1 MLNSLYIENFA
12 IIDKINVDFTDG
24 LNIITGETGSGKS
37 ILIEAFEL
45 LLGQRFNKSFV
56 RDSSKKTIVEATFT
70 IADNSKIKFLEDMG
84 YDVEDGVIIIS
95 RIVDTNLKSINKLN
109 NRSITLNT
117 LNELMSKFVDIHGQ
131 NGTQSLLNKDFYLDL
146 IDSFDKEETFK
157 IKTELSGILN
167 NIAEYKKAYKSFNI
181 TNEEKDRQLDIINY
195 QIDEISQIDL
205 DNVDEEELENEYNKL
220 SNVNLIKNNIG
231 EILNMYSDENYNE
244 QDINTMFNI
253 VLSKMDSISEFD
265 NEVNSLKQDLD
276 KIYYDMDDLFSRIS
290 SYSSGIYQDEF
301 KLNDLE
307 NKIAIITNLKR
318 KYGKS
323 INDIVL
329 FRQDLERR
337 LKELNE
343 ITENKRKFKELIDSK
358 NKKGIELSDRLHKIR
373 KEIVCKLEKLIV
385 QNLKDLNMKHADF
398 KVKFEKLSEFNEKGY
413 DSLDFLIKTNLGQDL
428 KPMASIAS
436 GGEISRIMLG
446 FKSVISDFED
456 INTLIFDE
464 IDTGISGRT
473 ALVVGEKLIDLSKDK
488 QVISIS
494 HLPQIASLSDNHI
507 LIEKI
512 DLNNETKSI
521 LKVLTPEEKVNEIS
535 RLIGGINITETTIE
549 QAKLMINQANE
560 LKKDRR

>member
-12 IIDKINVDFTDG
+12 IIDKINVDFTVG

-84 YDVEDGVIIIS
+84 YNVEDGVIIIS

-157 IKTELSGILN
+157 IKTELREILN
-167 NIAEYKKAYKSFNI
+167 HIAEYKKAYKSFNI

-195 QIDEISQIDL
+195 QIEEISQIDL
-205 DNVDEEELENEYNKL
+205 ENLDEEELENEYNKL

-265 NEVNSLKQDLD
+265 NEVNSFKQDLD
-276 KIYYDMDDLFSRIS
+276 KIYYEMDDLFSRIS

-323 INDIVL
+323 IDDIIS

-343 ITENKRKFKELIDSK
+343 ITENKKKFKKLIDS
-358 NKKGIELSDRLHKIR
+358 NKKKGLELSDRLHKIR
-373 KEIVCKLEKLIV
+373 KEIVSKLEKLIV

-398 KVKFEKLSEFNEKGY
+398 KVKFERLSDFNEKGY

-512 DLNNETKSI
+512 DCNNETKSI

-560 LKKDRR
+560 LKNDRR

>member
-45 LLGQRFNKSFV
+45 LLGQRFNKSFI

-84 YDVEDGVIIIS
+84 YNVEDGVIIIS

-157 IKTELSGILN
+157 IKTELREILN

-181 TNEEKDRQLDIINY
+181 SNEEKDRQLDIINY
-195 QIDEISQIDL
+195 QIEEISQIDL
-205 DNVDEEELENEYNKL
+205 ENLDEEELENEYNKL

-253 VLSKMDSISEFD
+253 VLSKMDSICEFD
-265 NEVNSLKQDLD
+265 NEVNSFKQDLD
-276 KIYYDMDDLFSRIS
+276 KIYYEMDDLFSRIS
-290 SYSSGIYQDEF
+290 SYSSSIYQDEF

-323 INDIVL
+323 IDDIIS
-329 FRQDLERR
+329 FRKDLERR

-343 ITENKRKFKELIDSK
+343 ITENKRKFKKLIDSDK
-358 NKKGIELSDRLHKIR
+358 QKGIELSDRLHKIR
-373 KEIVCKLEKLIV
+373 KKIVSKLEKLIV

-398 KVKFEKLSEFNEKGY
+398 QVKFEKLSDFNEKGY

-428 KPMASIAS
+428 KPMVSIAS

-512 DLNNETKSI
+512 DCNNETKSI

-535 RLIGGINITETTIE
+535 RLIGGINITETTTE

-560 LKKDRR
+560 LKNDRR

>member
-45 LLGQRFNKSFV
+45 LLGQRFNKSFI

-84 YDVEDGVIIIS
+84 YNVEDGVIIIS

-109 NRSITLNT
+109 NRSITLST

-146 IDSFDKEETFK
+146 IDSFDKKETFK

-205 DNVDEEELENEYNKL
+205 DNLDEEELENEYNKL

-265 NEVNSLKQDLD
+265 NEVNSLKKDLD

-535 RLIGGINITETTIE
+535 RLIGGINITETTID

>member
-70 IADNSKIKFLEDMG
+70 IVDNSKIKFLEDMG
-84 YDVEDGVIIIS
+84 YNVEDGVLIIS

-167 NIAEYKKAYKSFNI
+167 NIAEYKRAYKSFNI

-276 KIYYDMDDLFSRIS
+276 KIYYEMDDLFSRIS

>member
-45 LLGQRFNKSFV
+45 LLGQRFNKSFI

-84 YDVEDGVIIIS
+84 YNVEDGVIIIS

-157 IKTELSGILN
+157 IKTELREILN

-181 TNEEKDRQLDIINY
+181 SNEEKDRQLDIINY
-195 QIDEISQIDL
+195 QIEEISQIDL
-205 DNVDEEELENEYNKL
+205 ENLDEEELENEYNKL

-253 VLSKMDSISEFD
+253 VLSKMDSICEFD
-265 NEVNSLKQDLD
+265 NEVNSFKQDLD
-276 KIYYDMDDLFSRIS
+276 KIYYEMDDLFSRIS
-290 SYSSGIYQDEF
+290 SYSSSIYQDEF

-323 INDIVL
+323 IDDIIS
-329 FRQDLERR
+329 FRKDLERR

-343 ITENKRKFKELIDSK
+343 ITENKRKFKKLIDSDK
-358 NKKGIELSDRLHKIR
+358 QKGIELSDRLHKIR
-373 KEIVCKLEKLIV
+373 KKIVSKLEKLIV

-398 KVKFEKLSEFNEKGY
+398 QVKFEKFSDFNEKGY

-512 DLNNETKSI
+512 DCNNETKSI

>member
-84 YDVEDGVIIIS
+84 YNVEDGVLIIS

-195 QIDEISQIDL
+195 QIDEISQIYL

-276 KIYYDMDDLFSRIS
+276 KIYYEMDDLFSRIS

-301 KLNDLE
+301 KLKDLE
-307 NKIAIITNLKR
+307 YKIAIITNLKR

-358 NKKGIELSDRLHKIR
+358 KKKGIELSDRLHKIR
-373 KEIVCKLEKLIV
+373 KEIVFKLEKLIV

>member
-12 IIDKINVDFTDG
+12 IIDKINVDFTEG

-45 LLGQRFNKSFV
+45 LLGQRFNKSFI

-70 IADNSKIKFLEDMG
+70 INDNSKIKFLEDMG
-84 YDVEDGVIIIS
+84 YNVEDGVIIIS
-95 RIVDTNLKSINKLN
+95 RIVDTNFKSINKLN

-131 NGTQSLLNKDFYLDL
+131 NGTQSLLNKDFYIDL
-146 IDSFDKEETFK
+146 IDSFDKEETVK
-157 IKTELSGILN
+157 IKIELSEILK
-167 NIAEYKKAYKSFNI
+167 NIVDYKKSYKSFNI
-181 TNEEKDRQLDIINY
+181 SNEEKDRQLDIINY

-205 DNVDEEELENEYNKL
+205 ENLDEEELENEYNKL
-220 SNVNLIKNNIG
+220 SNINLIKNNIG

-253 VLSKMDSISEFD
+253 VLSKIDSISEFD
-265 NEVNSLKQDLD
+265 NEVNSFKQDLD

-290 SYSSGIYQDEF
+290 SYSSSIYQDEF
-301 KLNDLE
+301 KLNDFE

-323 INDIVL
+323 INDIIS
-329 FRQDLERR
+329 FRQDLELK

-343 ITENKRKFKELIDSK
+343 ISENKRKFKELIDLEH
-358 NKKGIELSDRLHKIR
+358 KKGIELSDKLHSFRI
-373 KEIVCKLEKLIV
+373 EIVSKLEKLIV

-398 KVKFEKLSEFNEKGY
+398 KVKFEKLSDFNEKGY

-512 DLNNETKSI
+512 DCDNETKSI

-535 RLIGGINITETTIE
+535 RLIGGINITETTTE

-560 LKKDRR
+560 LKNDRR

>member
-84 YDVEDGVIIIS
+84 YNVEDGVIIIS

-109 NRSITLNT
+109 NRSIMLNT

-146 IDSFDKEETFK
+146 IDSFDKEETLK

>member
-45 LLGQRFNKSFV
+45 LLGQRFNKSFI

-70 IADNSKIKFLEDMG
+70 ITDNSKIKFLEDMG
-84 YDVEDGVIIIS
+84 YNVEDGVIIIS

-181 TNEEKDRQLDIINY
+181 SNEEKDRQLDIINY
-195 QIDEISQIDL
+195 QIEEISQIDL
-205 DNVDEEELENEYNKL
+205 ENLDEEELENQYNKL

-253 VLSKMDSISEFD
+253 VLSKMDSICEFD
-265 NEVNSLKQDLD
+265 NEVNSFKQDLD
-276 KIYYDMDDLFSRIS
+276 KIYYEMDDLFSRIS
-290 SYSSGIYQDEF
+290 SYSSSIYQDEF

-323 INDIVL
+323 IDDIIS
-329 FRQDLERR
+329 FRKDLERR

-343 ITENKRKFKELIDSK
+343 ITENKRKFKELIDSDK
-358 NKKGIELSDRLHKIR
+358 KKGLELSNRLHIIR
-373 KEIVCKLEKLIV
+373 KEIVSKLEKLIV

-398 KVKFEKLSEFNEKGY
+398 QVKFEKLSDFNEKGY

-512 DLNNETKSI
+512 DCNNETKSI

-535 RLIGGINITETTIE
+535 RLIGGIDITETTIE

-560 LKKDRR
+560 LKNDRR

>member
-12 IIDKINVDFTDG
+12 IIDKINVDFTEG

-45 LLGQRFNKSFV
+45 LLGQRFNKSFI

-70 IADNSKIKFLEDMG
+70 INDKSKIEFLEDMG
-84 YDVEDGVIIIS
+84 YNVEDGVIIIS
-95 RIVDTNLKSINKLN
+95 RIVDTNFKSINKLN

-131 NGTQSLLNKDFYLDL
+131 NGTQSLLNKDFYIDL
-146 IDSFDKEETFK
+146 IDSFDKEETVK
-157 IKTELSGILN
+157 IKIELSEILK
-167 NIAEYKKAYKSFNI
+167 NIVDYKKSYKSFNI
-181 TNEEKDRQLDIINY
+181 SNEEKDRQLDIINY

-205 DNVDEEELENEYNKL
+205 ENLDEEELENEYNKL
-220 SNVNLIKNNIG
+220 SNVSLIKNNIG

-253 VLSKMDSISEFD
+253 VLSKIDSISEFD
-265 NEVNSLKQDLD
+265 NEVNSFKQDLD

-290 SYSSGIYQDEF
+290 SYSSSIYQDEF

-323 INDIVL
+323 INDIIS
-329 FRQDLERR
+329 FKIDLENR
-337 LKELNE
+337 LKELNK
-343 ITENKRKFKELIDSK
+343 ITENKRKFKELIDSEY
-358 NKKGIELSDRLHKIR
+358 KKGIELSDRLHSIR
-373 KEIVCKLEKLIV
+373 KEIVSKLENLIV

-512 DLNNETKSI
+512 DCDNETKSI

-535 RLIGGINITETTIE
+535 RLIGGINITETTTE

-560 LKKDRR
+560 LKKYRR

>member
-12 IIDKINVDFTDG
+12 IIDKINVDFTEG

-56 RDSSKKTIVEATFT
+56 RDSSKKTIVEATIT

-84 YDVEDGVIIIS
+84 YNVEDGVIIIS

-157 IKTELSGILN
+157 IKTELSGVLN

>member
-12 IIDKINVDFTDG
+12 IIDKINVDFTEG

-84 YDVEDGVIIIS
+84 YNVEDGVLIIS

>member
-45 LLGQRFNKSFV
+45 LLGQRFNKSFI

-84 YDVEDGVIIIS
+84 YNVEDGVIIIS

-109 NRSITLNT
+109 NRSITLST

-157 IKTELSGILN
+157 IKTELREILN

-181 TNEEKDRQLDIINY
+181 SNEEKDRQLDIINY
-195 QIDEISQIDL
+195 QIEEISQIDL
-205 DNVDEEELENEYNKL
+205 ENLDEEELENEYNKL

-244 QDINTMFNI
+244 QDIYTMFNI
-253 VLSKMDSISEFD
+253 VLSKMDSICEFD
-265 NEVNSLKQDLD
+265 NEVNSFKQDLD
-276 KIYYDMDDLFSRIS
+276 KIYYEMDDLFSSIS
-290 SYSSGIYQDEF
+290 SYSSSIYQDEF

-323 INDIVL
+323 IDDIIS
-329 FRQDLERR
+329 FRQNLERR

-343 ITENKRKFKELIDSK
+343 ITENKRKFKELIDL
-358 NKKGIELSDRLHKIR
+358 NKKKGLELSDRLHKIR
-373 KEIVCKLEKLIV
+373 KEIVSKLEKLIV

-398 KVKFEKLSEFNEKGY
+398 KVKFEKLSDFNDKGY

-512 DLNNETKSI
+512 DCNNETKSI

-560 LKKDRR
+560 LKNDRR

>member
-45 LLGQRFNKSFV
+45 LLGQRFNKSFI
-56 RDSSKKTIVEATFT
+56 RDSSKRTIVEATFT
-70 IADNSKIKFLEDMG
+70 IAGNSKIKFLEDMG
-84 YDVEDGVIIIS
+84 YNVEDGVIIIS

-181 TNEEKDRQLDIINY
+181 SNEEKDRQLDIINY
-195 QIDEISQIDL
+195 QIEEISQIDL
-205 DNVDEEELENEYNKL
+205 ENLDEEELENQYNKL

-253 VLSKMDSISEFD
+253 VLSKMDSICEFD
-265 NEVNSLKQDLD
+265 NEVNSFKQDLD
-276 KIYYDMDDLFSRIS
+276 KIYYEMDDLFSRIS
-290 SYSSGIYQDEF
+290 SYSSSIYQDEF

-323 INDIVL
+323 IDDIIS
-329 FRQDLERR
+329 FRKDLERR

-343 ITENKRKFKELIDSK
+343 ITENKRKFKNLIDLDK
-358 NKKGIELSDRLHKIR
+358 KKGLELSDRLHKIR
-373 KEIVCKLEKLIV
+373 KEIVFKLEKLIV

-398 KVKFEKLSEFNEKGY
+398 KVKFEKLSDFNEKGY

-535 RLIGGINITETTIE
+535 RLIGGINITETTID

>member
-84 YDVEDGVIIIS
+84 YNVEDGVIIIS

-276 KIYYDMDDLFSRIS
+276 KIYYEMDDLFSRIS

-560 LKKDRR
+560 LKNDRR

>member
-12 IIDKINVDFTDG
+12 IIDKINVDFTEG

-70 IADNSKIKFLEDMG
+70 ITENSKIKFLEDMG
-84 YDVEDGVIIIS
+84 YNVEDGVIIIS

-117 LNELMSKFVDIHGQ
+117 LSELMSKFVDIHGQ
-131 NGTQSLLNKDFYLDL
+131 NGTQSLLNKDLYIDL

-157 IKTELSGILN
+157 IKSELSEILKK
-167 NIAEYKKAYKSFNI
+167 IVEYKKAYKSFNI

-205 DNVDEEELENEYNKL
+205 DNLDEEELENEYNKL
-220 SNVNLIKNNIG
+220 SNINLIKNNIA
-231 EILNMYSDENYNE
+231 EISNLYSDENYNQ

-253 VLSKMDSISEFD
+253 IISKLDSISDFD
-265 NEVNSLKQDLD
+265 TEVKSFKDDLD
-276 KIYYDMDDLFSRIS
+276 KIYYDLDDLFSKIN
-290 SYSSGIYQDEF
+290 SYSSNIYQDEYQ
-301 KLNDLE
+301 LNDLE
-307 NKIAIITNLKR
+307 NKITIITNLKR

-323 INDIVL
+323 IEDIIL
-329 FRQDLERR
+329 FKQDLKQR

-343 ITENKRKFKELIDSK
+343 ISENKRKFKELIDLE
-358 NKKGIELSDRLHKIR
+358 NKKGIELSNKLHRIR
-373 KEIVCKLEKLIV
+373 KEIVSKLEELII

-398 KVKFEKLSEFNEKGY
+398 KVKFDKLSEFNEKGY
-413 DSLDFLIKTNLGQDL
+413 DSLDFLIKTNLGQEL
-428 KPMASIAS
+428 KPMSSIAS

-456 INTLIFDE
+456 IDTLIFDE

-488 QVISIS
+488 QIISIS

-512 DLNNETKSI
+512 DCNNETKSI

-535 RLIGGINITETTIE
+535 RLIGGINITKTTVE
-549 QAKLMINQANE
+549 QAELMIDQANE
-560 LKKDRR
+560 LKNYRR

>member
-12 IIDKINVDFTDG
+12 IIDKINVDFTKG

-45 LLGQRFNKSFV
+45 LLGQRFNKSFI

-70 IADNSKIKFLEDMG
+70 INDKSKIKFLEDMG
-84 YDVEDGVIIIS
+84 YNVEDGVIIIS
-95 RIVDTNLKSINKLN
+95 RIVDTNFKSINKLN

-131 NGTQSLLNKDFYLDL
+131 NGTQSLLNKDFYIDL
-146 IDSFDKEETFK
+146 IDSFDKEETVK
-157 IKTELSGILN
+157 IKSGLSEILK
-167 NIAEYKKAYKSFNI
+167 NIVDYKKSYKSFNI
-181 TNEEKDRQLDIINY
+181 SNEEKDRQLDIINY

-205 DNVDEEELENEYNKL
+205 ENLDEEELENEYNKL
-220 SNVNLIKNNIG
+220 SNVNLIRNNIG

-253 VLSKMDSISEFD
+253 VLSKIDSISEFD
-265 NEVNSLKQDLD
+265 NEVNSFKQDLD

-290 SYSSGIYQDEF
+290 SYSSSIYQDEF

-323 INDIVL
+323 IDDIIS
-329 FRQDLERR
+329 FKIDLENR

-343 ITENKRKFKELIDSK
+343 ITENKRKFKELIDSEH
-358 NKKGIELSDRLHKIR
+358 KKGIELSDRLHSIR
-373 KEIVCKLEKLIV
+373 KQIVSKLENLIV

-398 KVKFEKLSEFNEKGY
+398 KVKFEKLSDFNEKGY

-512 DLNNETKSI
+512 DCDNETKSI

-535 RLIGGINITETTIE
+535 RLIGGINITETTTE

-560 LKKDRR
+560 LKKYRR

>member
-84 YDVEDGVIIIS
+84 YNVEDGVIIIS

-535 RLIGGINITETTIE
+535 RLIGGINITETTID

>member
-84 YDVEDGVIIIS
+84 YNVEDGVIIIS

-560 LKKDRR
+560 LKNDRR

>member
-45 LLGQRFNKSFV
+45 LLGQRFNKSFI

-84 YDVEDGVIIIS
+84 YNVEDGVIIIS

-157 IKTELSGILN
+157 IKTELRGILN
-167 NIAEYKKAYKSFNI
+167 NITEYKKAYKSFNI
-181 TNEEKDRQLDIINY
+181 SNEEKDRQLDIINY
-195 QIDEISQIDL
+195 QIEEISQIDL
-205 DNVDEEELENEYNKL
+205 ENLDEEELENEYNKL

-253 VLSKMDSISEFD
+253 VLSKMDSICEFD
-265 NEVNSLKQDLD
+265 NEVNSFKQDLD
-276 KIYYDMDDLFSRIS
+276 KIYYEMDDLFSRIS
-290 SYSSGIYQDEF
+290 SYSSSIYQDEF

-323 INDIVL
+323 IDDIIS
-329 FRQDLERR
+329 FRKDLERR

-343 ITENKRKFKELIDSK
+343 ITENKRKFKKLIDSDK
-358 NKKGIELSDRLHKIR
+358 QKGIELSDRLHKIR
-373 KEIVCKLEKLIV
+373 KEIVSKLEKLIV

-398 KVKFEKLSEFNEKGY
+398 QVKFEKLSDFNEKGY

-428 KPMASIAS
+428 KPMVSIAS

-512 DLNNETKSI
+512 DCNNETKSI

-560 LKKDRR
+560 LKNDRR

>member
-12 IIDKINVDFTDG
+12 IIDKINVDFTNG

-84 YDVEDGVIIIS
+84 YNAEDGVIIIS

-109 NRSITLNT
+109 NRSITLST

-157 IKTELSGILN
+157 IKTELRGILN

-181 TNEEKDRQLDIINY
+181 SNEEKDRQLDIINY
-195 QIDEISQIDL
+195 QIEEISQIDL
-205 DNVDEEELENEYNKL
+205 ENLDEEELENEYNKL

-253 VLSKMDSISEFD
+253 VLSKMESICEFD
-265 NEVNSLKQDLD
+265 NEVNSFKQDLD
-276 KIYYDMDDLFSRIS
+276 KIYYEMDDLFSRIS
-290 SYSSGIYQDEF
+290 SYSSSIYQDEF

-323 INDIVL
+323 IDDIIS
-329 FRQDLERR
+329 FRQNLERR

-343 ITENKRKFKELIDSK
+343 ITENKRKFKELIDS
-358 NKKGIELSDRLHKIR
+358 NKKKGLELSDRLHKIR
-373 KEIVCKLEKLIV
+373 KEIVSKLEKLIV

-398 KVKFEKLSEFNEKGY
+398 QVKFEKISDFNEKGY
-413 DSLDFLIKTNLGQDL
+413 DSLDFLIKTNLGQEL

-456 INTLIFDE
+456 INTFIFDE

-512 DLNNETKSI
+512 DCNNETKSI

-560 LKKDRR
+560 LKNDRR

>member
-12 IIDKINVDFTDG
+12 IIDKINVDFTEG

-45 LLGQRFNKSFV
+45 LLGQRFNKSFI

-70 IADNSKIKFLEDMG
+70 INDNSKIKFLEDMG
-84 YDVEDGVIIIS
+84 YNVEDGVIIIS
-95 RIVDTNLKSINKLN
+95 RIVDTNFKSINKLN

-131 NGTQSLLNKDFYLDL
+131 NGTQSLLNKDFYIDL
-146 IDSFDKEETFK
+146 IDSFDKEETVK
-157 IKTELSGILN
+157 IKIELSEILK
-167 NIAEYKKAYKSFNI
+167 NIVDYKKSYKSFNI
-181 TNEEKDRQLDIINY
+181 SNEEKDRQLDIINY

-205 DNVDEEELENEYNKL
+205 ENLDEEELENEYNKL

-253 VLSKMDSISEFD
+253 VLSKIDSISEFD
-265 NEVNSLKQDLD
+265 NEVNSFKQDLD

-290 SYSSGIYQDEF
+290 SYSSSIYQDEF

-323 INDIVL
+323 IDDIIS
-329 FRQDLERR
+329 FRQDLELK

-343 ITENKRKFKELIDSK
+343 ISENKRKFKELIDLEH
-358 NKKGIELSDRLHKIR
+358 KKGIELSDKLHSIR
-373 KEIVCKLEKLIV
+373 IEIVSKLEKLIV

-398 KVKFEKLSEFNEKGY
+398 KVKFEKLSDFNEKGY

-512 DLNNETKSI
+512 DCDNETKSI

-535 RLIGGINITETTIE
+535 RLIGGINITETTTE

-560 LKKDRR
+560 LKNDRR

>member
-1 MLNSLYIENFA
+1 
-12 IIDKINVDFTDG
+12 DG

-56 RDSSKKTIVEATFT
+56 RDSSIKTIVEATFT

-84 YDVEDGVIIIS
+84 YNVEDGVIIIS

-265 NEVNSLKQDLD
+265 KEVNSLKQDLD

-358 NKKGIELSDRLHKIR
+358 NKKGIELSDRIHKIR

>member
-45 LLGQRFNKSFV
+45 LLGQRFNKSFI

-84 YDVEDGVIIIS
+84 YNVEDGVIIIS

-157 IKTELSGILN
+157 IKTELREILN

-181 TNEEKDRQLDIINY
+181 SNEEKDRQLDIINY
-195 QIDEISQIDL
+195 QIEEISQIDL
-205 DNVDEEELENEYNKL
+205 ENLDEEELENEYNKL

-253 VLSKMDSISEFD
+253 VLSKMDSICEFD
-265 NEVNSLKQDLD
+265 NEVNSFKQDLD
-276 KIYYDMDDLFSRIS
+276 KIYYEMDDLFSRIS
-290 SYSSGIYQDEF
+290 SYSSSIYQDEF

-323 INDIVL
+323 IDDIIS
-329 FRQDLERR
+329 FRKDLERR

-343 ITENKRKFKELIDSK
+343 ITENKRKFKKLIDSDK
-358 NKKGIELSDRLHKIR
+358 QKGIELSDRLHKIR
-373 KEIVCKLEKLIV
+373 KKIVSKLEKLIV

-398 KVKFEKLSEFNEKGY
+398 QVKFEKLSDFNEKGY

-512 DLNNETKSI
+512 DCNNETKSI

-560 LKKDRR
+560 LKNDRR

>member
-84 YDVEDGVIIIS
+84 YNVEDGVLIIS

-117 LNELMSKFVDIHGQ
+117 LNELMSKFVYIHGQ

-488 QVISIS
+488 QVVSIS

>member
-70 IADNSKIKFLEDMG
+70 IADNSRIKFLEDMG
-84 YDVEDGVIIIS
+84 YNVEDGVIIIS

-167 NIAEYKKAYKSFNI
+167 NIAEYKKAYKGFNI

-343 ITENKRKFKELIDSK
+343 ITKNKRKFKELIDSK
-358 NKKGIELSDRLHKIR
+358 KKKGIELSNRLHEIR

>member
-45 LLGQRFNKSFV
+45 LLGQRFNKSFI
-56 RDSSKKTIVEATFT
+56 RDYSKKTIVEATFT

-84 YDVEDGVIIIS
+84 YNVEDGVIIIS

-157 IKTELSGILN
+157 IKTELREILN

-181 TNEEKDRQLDIINY
+181 SNEEKDRQLDIINY
-195 QIDEISQIDL
+195 QIEEISQIDL
-205 DNVDEEELENEYNKL
+205 ENLDEEELENEYNKL

-253 VLSKMDSISEFD
+253 VLSKMDSICEFD
-265 NEVNSLKQDLD
+265 NEVNSFKQDLD
-276 KIYYDMDDLFSRIS
+276 KIYYEMDDLFSRIS
-290 SYSSGIYQDEF
+290 SYSSSIYQDEF

-323 INDIVL
+323 IDDIIS
-329 FRQDLERR
+329 FRKDLERR

-343 ITENKRKFKELIDSK
+343 ITENKRKFKKLIDSDK
-358 NKKGIELSDRLHKIR
+358 QKGIELSDRLHKIR
-373 KEIVCKLEKLIV
+373 KKIVSKLEKLIV

-398 KVKFEKLSEFNEKGY
+398 QVKFEKLSDFNEKGY

-512 DLNNETKSI
+512 DCNNETKSI

-560 LKKDRR
+560 LKNDRR

>member
-45 LLGQRFNKSFV
+45 LLGQRFNKSFI

-84 YDVEDGVIIIS
+84 YNVEDGVIIIS

-157 IKTELSGILN
+157 IKTELREILN

-181 TNEEKDRQLDIINY
+181 SNEEKDRQLDIINY
-195 QIDEISQIDL
+195 QIEEISQIDL
-205 DNVDEEELENEYNKL
+205 ENLDEEELENEYNKL

-253 VLSKMDSISEFD
+253 VLSKMDSICEFD
-265 NEVNSLKQDLD
+265 NEVNSFKQDLD
-276 KIYYDMDDLFSRIS
+276 KIYYEMDDLFSRIS
-290 SYSSGIYQDEF
+290 SYSSSIYQDEF

-323 INDIVL
+323 IDDIIS
-329 FRQDLERR
+329 FRKDLERR

-343 ITENKRKFKELIDSK
+343 ITENKRKFKKLIDSDK
-358 NKKGIELSDRLHKIR
+358 QKGIELSDRLHKIR
-373 KEIVCKLEKLIV
+373 KTIVSKLEKLIV

-398 KVKFEKLSEFNEKGY
+398 QVKFEKLSDFNEKGY

-428 KPMASIAS
+428 KPMVSIAS

-512 DLNNETKSI
+512 DCNNETKSI

-560 LKKDRR
+560 LKNDRR

>member
-45 LLGQRFNKSFV
+45 LLGQRFNKSFI

-84 YDVEDGVIIIS
+84 YNVEDGVIIIS

-157 IKTELSGILN
+157 IKTELREILN

-181 TNEEKDRQLDIINY
+181 SNEEKDRQLDIINY
-195 QIDEISQIDL
+195 QIEEISQIDL
-205 DNVDEEELENEYNKL
+205 ENLDEEELENEYNKL

-253 VLSKMDSISEFD
+253 VLSKMDSICEFD
-265 NEVNSLKQDLD
+265 NEVNSFKQDLD
-276 KIYYDMDDLFSRIS
+276 KIYYEMDDLFLRIS
-290 SYSSGIYQDEF
+290 SYSSSIYQDEF

-323 INDIVL
+323 IDDIIS
-329 FRQDLERR
+329 FRQNLERR

-343 ITENKRKFKELIDSK
+343 ITENKRKFKELIDLEK
-358 NKKGIELSDRLHKIR
+358 KKGLELSDRLHKIR
-373 KEIVCKLEKLIV
+373 KEIVSKLEKLIV

-398 KVKFEKLSEFNEKGY
+398 QVEFEKISDFNEKGY
-413 DSLDFLIKTNLGQDL
+413 DSLDFLIKTNLGQEL

-456 INTLIFDE
+456 INTFIFDE

-512 DLNNETKSI
+512 DCNNETKSI

-560 LKKDRR
+560 LKNDRR

>member
-45 LLGQRFNKSFV
+45 LLGQRFNKSFI

-84 YDVEDGVIIIS
+84 YNVEDGVIIIS

-560 LKKDRR
+560 LKNDRR

>member
-12 IIDKINVDFTDG
+12 IIDKINVDFTEG

-70 IADNSKIKFLEDMG
+70 ITDNSKIKFLEDMG
-84 YDVEDGVIIIS
+84 YNVEDGVIIIS

-117 LNELMSKFVDIHGQ
+117 LSELMSKFVDIHGQ
-131 NGTQSLLNKDFYLDL
+131 NGTQSLLNKDFYIDL

-157 IKTELSGILN
+157 IKSELSEILKK
-167 NIAEYKKAYKSFNI
+167 IVEYKKAYKSFNI

-195 QIDEISQIDL
+195 QIDEISQIDFDNL
-205 DNVDEEELENEYNKL
+205 DEKELENEYNKL
-220 SNVNLIKNNIG
+220 SNINLIKNNIA
-231 EILNMYSDENYNE
+231 EISNLYSDENYNQ

-253 VLSKMDSISEFD
+253 IISKLDSISDFD
-265 NEVNSLKQDLD
+265 TEVKSFKDDLD
-276 KIYYDMDDLFSRIS
+276 KIYYDLDDLFSKIN
-290 SYSSGIYQDEF
+290 SYSSNIYQDEYQ
-301 KLNDLE
+301 LNDLE
-307 NKIAIITNLKR
+307 NKITIITNLKR

-323 INDIVL
+323 IEDIIL
-329 FRQDLERR
+329 FKQDLKQR

-343 ITENKRKFKELIDSK
+343 ISENKRKFKELIELE
-358 NKKGIELSDRLHKIR
+358 NKKGIELSNKLHRIR
-373 KEIVCKLEKLIV
+373 KEIVSKLEELII

-398 KVKFEKLSEFNEKGY
+398 KVKFDKLSEFNEKGY
-413 DSLDFLIKTNLGQDL
+413 DSLDFLIKTNLGQEF
-428 KPMASIAS
+428 KPMSSIAS

-456 INTLIFDE
+456 IDTLIFDE

-488 QVISIS
+488 QIISIS

-512 DLNNETKSI
+512 DCNNETKSI

-535 RLIGGINITETTIE
+535 RLIGGINITKTTVE
-549 QAKLMINQANE
+549 QAELMIDQANE
-560 LKKDRR
+560 LKNYRR

>member
-12 IIDKINVDFTDG
+12 IIDKINVDFTEG

-45 LLGQRFNKSFV
+45 LLGQRFNKSFI

-70 IADNSKIKFLEDMG
+70 INDKSKIKFLEDMG
-84 YDVEDGVIIIS
+84 YNVEDGVIIIS
-95 RIVDTNLKSINKLN
+95 RIVDTNFKSINKLN

-131 NGTQSLLNKDFYLDL
+131 NGTQSLLNKDFYIDL
-146 IDSFDKEETFK
+146 IDSFDKEETVK
-157 IKTELSGILN
+157 IKIELSEILK
-167 NIAEYKKAYKSFNI
+167 NIVDYKKSYKSFNI
-181 TNEEKDRQLDIINY
+181 SNEEKDRQLDIINY

-205 DNVDEEELENEYNKL
+205 ENLDEEELENEYNKL
-220 SNVNLIKNNIG
+220 SNVSLIKNNIG

-253 VLSKMDSISEFD
+253 VLSKIDSISEFD
-265 NEVNSLKQDLD
+265 NEVNSFKQDLD

-290 SYSSGIYQDEF
+290 SYSSSIYQDEF

-323 INDIVL
+323 INDIIS
-329 FRQDLERR
+329 FKIDLENR
-337 LKELNE
+337 LKELNK
-343 ITENKRKFKELIDSK
+343 ITENKRKFKELIDSEY
-358 NKKGIELSDRLHKIR
+358 KKGIELSDRLHSIR
-373 KEIVCKLEKLIV
+373 KEIVSKLENLIV

-512 DLNNETKSI
+512 DCDNETKSI
-521 LKVLTPEEKVNEIS
+521 LKVLTAEEKVNEIS
-535 RLIGGINITETTIE
+535 RLIGGINITETTTE

-560 LKKDRR
+560 LKKYRR

>member
-45 LLGQRFNKSFV
+45 LLGQRFNKSFI

-84 YDVEDGVIIIS
+84 YNVEDGVIIIS

-109 NRSITLNT
+109 NRSITLST

-157 IKTELSGILN
+157 IKTELREILN
-167 NIAEYKKAYKSFNI
+167 HIAEYKKAYKSFDI
-181 TNEEKDRQLDIINY
+181 SNEEKDRQLDIINY

-205 DNVDEEELENEYNKL
+205 ENLDEEELENEYNKL

-253 VLSKMDSISEFD
+253 VLSKMDSICEFD
-265 NEVNSLKQDLD
+265 NEVNSFKQDLD
-276 KIYYDMDDLFSRIS
+276 KIYYEMDDLFSRIS
-290 SYSSGIYQDEF
+290 SYSSSIYQDEF

-323 INDIVL
+323 IDDIVL

-343 ITENKRKFKELIDSK
+343 ITENKRKFKELIDLEK
-358 NKKGIELSDRLHKIR
+358 KKGLELSDRLHKIR
-373 KEIVCKLEKLIV
+373 KEIVSKLEKLIV

-398 KVKFEKLSEFNEKGY
+398 QVKFEKISDFNEKGY
-413 DSLDFLIKTNLGQDL
+413 DSLDFLIKTNLGQEL

-512 DLNNETKSI
+512 DCNNETKSI

-560 LKKDRR
+560 LKNDRR

>member
-84 YDVEDGVIIIS
+84 YNVEDGVIIIS

-358 NKKGIELSDRLHKIR
+358 NKKGIELSDRIHKIR

>member
-1 MLNSLYIENFA
+1 
-12 IIDKINVDFTDG
+12 
-24 LNIITGETGSGKS
+24 
-37 ILIEAFEL
+37 
-45 LLGQRFNKSFV
+45 
-56 RDSSKKTIVEATFT
+56 
-70 IADNSKIKFLEDMG
+70 
-84 YDVEDGVIIIS
+84 IIIS

-265 NEVNSLKQDLD
+265 NDVNSLKQDLD

>member
-84 YDVEDGVIIIS
+84 YNVEDGVIIIS

-131 NGTQSLLNKDFYLDL
+131 TGTQSLLNKDFYLDL

-231 EILNMYSDENYNE
+231 EILNMYSDENYNQ